1 LLIFHK
7 KYSIID
13 FDLYLSNKHGGD
25 TMATGLEI
33 RTVQKAH
40 LHDLLKAKQGD
51 MTIDDL
57 IEKMEASMESEDF
70 AYVEKIIEKRKK

>member
-1 LLIFHK
+1 
-7 KYSIID
+7 
-13 FDLYLSNKHGGD
+13 
-25 TMATGLEI
+25 MATGLEI

-51 MTIDDL
+51 MSIDDL